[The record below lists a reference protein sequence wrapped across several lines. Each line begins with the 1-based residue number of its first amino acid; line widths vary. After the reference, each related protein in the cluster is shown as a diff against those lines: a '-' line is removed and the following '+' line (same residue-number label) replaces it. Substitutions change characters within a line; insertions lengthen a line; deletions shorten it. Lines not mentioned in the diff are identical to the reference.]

1 MKGLWIFIIPIIGV
15 LGSCTQGGSVVD
27 QTAVQFTKDTTTV
40 ALYLAQNRIDA
51 TKLPVGIWFIV
62 DSAAN
67 GIRATFNDSI
77 KLKYTA
83 RLLSDNSVV
92 EQVTIPKHFVLDSL
106 SFAIQTGLQQF
117 QSGSKGRL
125 FMPSYYS
132 GGGSNVIFEFKL
144 TDVKDHQLK
153 LDTIA
158 IDSYLNQHGI
168 NAVKDASGL
177 RFTVDTLRVGTNP
190 YLVDDIQVNYT
201 AKNLSDGSIVDQ
213 GTSISFNLSGL
224 ILGWQIG
231 LQKMPQGSTFT
242 FYLPSSLAYGPKGSG
257 KTIKANAN
265 LIFSVKLLKVIHH

>member
-1 MKGLWIFIIPIIGV
+1 MRVLWIFIIPVIGI
-15 LGSCTQGGSVVD
+15 LGSCTQGGSIVD
-27 QTAVQFTKDTTTV
+27 QTTVQFTKDTT
-40 ALYLAQNRIDA
+40 AISLYLAQNRIDA
-51 TKLPVGIWFIV
+51 TKLPIGIWFII

-83 RLLSDNSVV
+83 KSLSDNSIV
-92 EQVTIPKHFVLDSL
+92 EQVTKPKHFVLDSL
-106 SFAIQTGLQQF
+106 SFAIQTGLQQV

-132 GGGSNVIFEFKL
+132 GGSSNLIFEFKL
-144 TDVKDHQLK
+144 TEVKDYQLK

-158 IDSYLNQHGI
+158 IDSYLNLHGI
-168 NAVKDASGL
+168 NAVKDPSGL
-177 RFTVDTLRVGTNP
+177 RFTVDTLRAGTNAF
-190 YLVDDIQVNYT
+190 LIDDIQVNYT

-265 LIFSVKLLKVIHH
+265 LIFSVKLLKVVHH